1 MFYEISNYESSN
13 EYSCPSHIMFYLQMI
28 SSLLAPVYGIMSSG
42 STQKKIQSDGTS
54 HQAQLDPMDYT
65 IPDGNSA

>member
-1 MFYEISNYESSN
+1 
-13 EYSCPSHIMFYLQMI
+13 MI

-42 STQKKIQSDGTS
+42 STQKKILSGGTS